1 MKKALHIAS
10 LVLVLLG
17 LAAALSIAG
26 VSGEITEGTQEPS
39 ASSSSGELEFGEAP
53 IPEENIVKV
62 ERSEGSGRMWGW
74 VLLSIA
80 SSVGGVAGISWM
92 TIRRFSDR
100 ARLPLTVAG
109 LPGSARIMLIL
120 VLLIFGLVHLFG
132 MTTAYIMSQI
142 VNASAAEYFFYMKI
156 GKLTGMSHAHLF
168 GMTVMHLVVAMAFL
182 LTTVREPLKV
192 ILITATIAGSPVDI
206 ASWWL
211 IKYVSPLFEA
221 LAFLGETTSEIGYL
235 TMMVITLYQLWRV
248 ERLDEKEEAK

>member
-1 MKKALHIAS
+1 MKKTFYIAS
-10 LVLVLLG
+10 FVLVLFG
-17 LAAALSIAG
+17 LAVFSIAEG
-26 VSGEITEGTQEPS
+26 SGAEGAKAPS
-39 ASSSSGELEFGEAP
+39 APSSSGELEFGEAP

-62 ERSEGSGRMWGW
+62 ERSEGAGRMWGW
-74 VLLSIA
+74 VLLSMGAI
-80 SSVGGVAGISWM
+80 VGGVAGISWM
-92 TIRRFSDR
+92 TIRRFGNR
-100 ARLPLTVAG
+100 VCLPLTVAD
-109 LPGSARIMLIL
+109 LPGSARVMFTL

-132 MTTAYIMSQI
+132 MTTAYILSQV
-142 VNASAAEYFFYMKI
+142 VNASTAEYFFYMKI
-156 GKLTGMSHAHLF
+156 GKLTGMTHAHLF

-192 ILITATIAGSPVDI
+192 VLITATIAGSPVDI

-248 ERLDEKEEAK
+248 GRLDEKEEAK